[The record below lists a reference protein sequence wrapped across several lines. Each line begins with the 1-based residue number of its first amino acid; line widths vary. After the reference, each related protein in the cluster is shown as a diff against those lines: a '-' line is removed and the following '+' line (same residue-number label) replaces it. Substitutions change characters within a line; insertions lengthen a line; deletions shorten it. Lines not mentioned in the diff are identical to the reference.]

1 MEEKATAKADQSDGN
16 DALDIEPLLQA
27 LGPRGLGLYQLSQM
41 VLQLL
46 NLFGVAFTVLGV
58 VFIGKSGSLSLSLPV
73 CLPACLSVCLSVC
86 LCLSLSL
93 SLSLSLPDC
102 LSLSVCLS
110 PLQ

>member
-1 MEEKATAKADQSDGN
+1 MEEKATAKADQSDGS

-58 VFIGKSGSLSLSLPV
+58 VFTGKSDSLALSLSLCL
-73 CLPACLSVCLSVC
+73 CLPACLPACVSVCVCVCVSV
-86 LCLSLSL
+86 
-93 SLSLSLPDC
+93 
-102 LSLSVCLS
+102 SV
-110 PLQ
+110 